1 MTQVDEGFMTVFETE
16 RLRLREMTM
25 EDANLLL
32 QIFSD
37 PVAMQHYPSTKDIEQ
52 TKGWIEWTRRNYKGF
67 GVGLWIVERRGDGE
81 FLGQCGIVPQEVEGK
96 VEFEIGYLFVRRHW
110 GQGYATEAAAACR
123 DYGFHKQGYNK
134 LISLIAPQNLPSR
147 RVAERIGM
155 HLERHV
161 IWKNKPIDVYS
172 IEHPGEMAIAHSVNE
187 L

>member
-1 MTQVDEGFMTVFETE
+1 MTVFETD

-32 QIFSD
+32 QIFAD
-37 PVAMQHYPSTKDIEQ
+37 PVAMQHYPSTKDLEQ
-52 TKGWIEWTRRNYKGF
+52 TLDWIRWTQRNYERF
-67 GVGLWIVERRGDGE
+67 GVGLWIVERREDGE
-81 FLGQCGIVPQEVEGK
+81 FLGQCGIVPQEVEGHP
-96 VEFEIGYLFVRRHW
+96 EFEIGYLFVRQHW
-110 GQGYATEAAAACR
+110 GHGYATEAAAACR
-123 DYGFHKQGYNK
+123 DYGFHKRGYSR

-161 IWKNKPIDVYS
+161 IWKNKPIDVYA
-172 IEHPGEMAIAHSVNE
+172 IEREGARAHSAKE